1 MNTTKAFKKTSVVLG
16 ATTIGAKQAGVWLDV
31 TVLPFTCSTYNI
43 TGVSEYQLESE
54 EKSGAVTIPIA
65 TYNSSEFMESDNV
78 RCPIDSFELVASK
91 TNPVDTPEDF
101 FAFNDKGDI

>member
-1 MNTTKAFKKTSVVLG
+1 M
-16 ATTIGAKQAGVWLDV
+16 DV
-31 TVLPFTCSTYNI
+31 TVLPFTCSTYDI

-65 TYNSSEFMESDNV
+65 TYNSTEFMKSGNV

-91 TNPVDTPEDF
+91 TNPTDTPEDF
-101 FAFNDKGDI
+101 FAFNDGGDI